1 MELNIIGN
9 KVLISGNIKSIND
22 FNVIKQSIDQMIYK
36 HKSIYIDIID
46 SMSITSSVIGYIN
59 KIIHKDKIDVNILIH
74 DKNLLR
80 LFDDLNLTQT
90 FKVKSNI

>member
-1 MELNIIGN
+1 MELKSIENKLIIQ
-9 KVLISGNIKSIND
+9 GNIKSISD
-22 FNVIKQSIDQMIYK
+22 FNVIKQTIDQMLYK

-74 DKNLLR
+74 DKNLLQ
-80 LFDDLNLTQT
+80 LFDELNLTQT